1 MPIRLARVLARAA
14 AKPLDT
20 RSTRGDVMKV
30 GDLVKYRTT
39 NDWLGLIVREIPGN
53 NEVKIV
59 EWWHREGG
67 RDRGGY
73 RPRDLELV
81 SESR

>member
-1 MPIRLARVLARAA
+1 MPTRPARVLARAV

-81 SESR
+81 SEAR